1 MTDQVKEVLVPIVL
15 GLGVGLIA
23 EAVSQLLLRSGRVRE
38 NTKGAW
44 RMLAAALAL
53 TVGVAVYLLQ
63 PGLTT
68 VPNLARLSVDE
79 AAQTLRARGFE
90 PSPRYESS
98 ATIEDG
104 LVVPESQRPIAGQT
118 AGAGVTVTFAVSTGR
133 GPISDPAVRSTGNGQ
148 GALSWNMPAPGAP
161 LEVIRDGSG
170 LHRASVAG
178 LVPASIPASHRLLLW
193 VRPVRPPS
201 DSPGWYLQRP
211 PGNGVS
217 AYSAGGSWDGVIQL
231 GNREFPPNDGD
242 VVDLAISVV
251 SATEARALEAGA
263 GAVTAPTPR
272 GSQVA
277 ELRGVRVVL
286 R

>member
-15 GLGVGLIA
+15 GLGVGLLT
-23 EAVSQLLLRSGRVRE
+23 EAVSQLLLRSGRVPE
-38 NTKGAW
+38 NTKSAW

-53 TVGVAVYLLQ
+53 TAGVAVYLLQ

-79 AAQTLRARGFE
+79 AAQLLRGRGFE

-98 ATIEDG
+98 PTIEDG
-104 LVVPESQRPIAGQT
+104 LVLPESQRPIAGQM
-118 AGAGVTVTFAVSTGR
+118 AGAGGTVTFAVSTGL
-133 GPISDPAVRSTGNGQ
+133 GPISDPTVRTSGDGQ
-148 GALSWNMPAPGAP
+148 GGLSWNMPGPGAS
-161 LEVIRDGSG
+161 LELIRDGSG
-170 LHRASVAG
+170 LHRASVSG
-178 LVPASIPASHRLLLW
+178 LVPGSLTGSHRLLLW
-193 VRPVRPPS
+193 VRPVRPAP

-217 AYSAGGSWDGVIQL
+217 AYAAGGTWDGIIQI

-251 SATEARALEAGA
+251 SATEARALETGA

-277 ELRGVRVVL
+277 ELRGVRLVV